1 MPDIAINPLPATA
14 AAKGNVAAQNNEAAH
29 DGDTQESFG
38 ATLARE
44 IQDQRDAKSAE
55 APKATDTKKRDPVPE
70 ASSSDA
76 SVQAIVP
83 PDNPSPAM
91 VPAPPPDQGTSAST
105 SAALKDAD
113 SDSSP
118 SSPVTD
124 LIPVMLAMERTG
136 IAPVTQAP
144 SAGPAGST
152 GSHEG
157 NGPRLEALTLAARS
171 ASVQPESGSNPPS
184 AGSSLSTG
192 SPEVNGPRLEA
203 PRLAALSASAQPE
216 SGSKPLPATATDPD
230 RTIGMAGYTAPAGMP
245 GAAPPRTDGLLSRQD
260 LPHTDKLF
268 STQVNSNIEAAQP
281 QAAAMLE
288 SFRLIANAPPPPQVS
303 AVITPELGSAGWG
316 KSLGQHISW
325 MVAGGH
331 QTAELHLHPA
341 DLGPLQVV
349 LSVENNKAE
358 LMFVSGEPAVREAIE
373 AAMPQLK
380 QMLSEAGISLGQT
393 SVSANTHKDQ
403 PESGNQEQRGMS
415 RNEQR
420 LAGNENEF
428 VPAAGS
434 QARRGMGL
442 VDTFA

>member
-14 AAKGNVAAQNNEAAH
+14 AANGNVAAQNNEAAH

-55 APKATDTKKRDPVPE
+55 APRATDTKKRDPVPE

-91 VPAPPPDQGTSAST
+91 VPAPPPDQGTSASM

-144 SAGPAGST
+144 SAGPALST
-152 GSHEG
+152 GSPEG
-157 NGPRLEALTLAARS
+157 NGLRLEAPRLAARS
-171 ASVQPESGSNPPS
+171 ASVQPEPGSNPPS
-184 AGSSLSTG
+184 ALSTG
-192 SPEVNGPRLEA
+192 SPGGNGPRLEA
-203 PRLAALSASAQPE
+203 PRLAAISASVQPE
-216 SGSKPLPATATDPD
+216 SGSKQLPATATDPD

-245 GAAPPRTDGLLSRQD
+245 GAASPRTDGLLSRQD

-268 STQVNSNIEAAQP
+268 STQVNSNVDAAQQ
-281 QAAAMLE
+281 QAAAMPE
-288 SFRLIANAPPPPQVS
+288 PFRLIANAPPPSQVS

-325 MVAGGH
+325 MVAGEH

-358 LMFVSGEPAVREAIE
+358 LMFVSREPAVREAIE

-380 QMLSEAGISLGQT
+380 QMLSDAGISLGQT

-403 PESGNQEQRGMS
+403 PESGNQEQRAMS

-420 LAGNENEF
+420 LAGNESEF
-428 VPAAGS
+428 IPAAGI

>member
-14 AAKGNVAAQNNEAAH
+14 AAKGNVAAQSNEAAH
-29 DGDTQESFG
+29 DGDAQESFG

-70 ASSSDA
+70 ASSPDA

-83 PDNPSPAM
+83 PDNPPPAL
-91 VPAPPPDQGTSAST
+91 VPASPPDQGTPVTT

-113 SDSSP
+113 SGSSL

-144 SAGPAGST
+144 SAG
-152 GSHEG
+152 
-157 NGPRLEALTLAARS
+157 S
-171 ASVQPESGSNPPS
+171 A
-184 AGSSLSTG
+184 LSTG
-192 SPEVNGPRLEA
+192 SPDGNGLRLEA
-203 PRLAALSASAQPE
+203 PGLAALSAGAQPE
-216 SGSKPLPATATDPD
+216 SRSKRLPATATDPD
-230 RTIGMAGYTAPAGMP
+230 RNIGMAGYTAPAGIP
-245 GAAPPRTDGLLSRQD
+245 GSAPPRTDGLLSRQD
-260 LPHTDKLF
+260 SAHTDKLF
-268 STQVNSNIEAAQP
+268 STQVNSNIEAAQQ
-281 QAAAMLE
+281 QAAVMPE
-288 SFRLIANAPPPPQVS
+288 PFRLIANSPSPPQVS

-316 KSLGQHISW
+316 ESLGQHISW
-325 MVAGGH
+325 MAAGGH

-358 LMFVSGEPAVREAIE
+358 LMFVSGEPTVREAIE

-415 RNEQR
+415 RNAQR

-428 VPAAGS
+428 IPAAGS